1 MAIKV
6 QPFVIDEAVLDLIG
20 NEFRFDHAKGLAE
33 WLKNSSDAYLRESV
47 PDGDQLIIVRLGES
61 GKNLTK
67 IECIDFVGM
76 RKKQIDDAFKR
87 FFDPQAAKKGAKQAN
102 LKTLGGHGNGGKF
115 YMRQMF
121 KTSRAITYRDG
132 LINIFGF
139 NAQRQYGFEDGFENQ
154 KVSLNEALRVAGL
167 DKLTVPPEAMKL
179 LQAGTAGFTVI
190 VGEKPE
196 KVKGT
201 ATLNVLVD
209 KLIFHPQARR
219 LIDRKPVFAVFN
231 EETTLHR
238 LTTPKLDPKE
248 GFESPVILEIPAE
261 LPYDGDKIAF
271 INEKYPYAGRLV
283 LKTSKD
289 PLRSALATLNTIDF
303 IGEVGVIGSYR
314 VHELGTTRFSGQ
326 VEFLYGECECP
337 ILEDPDHDCVKNDR
351 QKLHE
356 TDRSNALLD
365 WVREQVDTLAEHME
379 TKNQQER
386 KAQDLK
392 NTSALN
398 EMLNRWKDRFMNQV
412 WTELFAGQGPAGT
425 SGGEKGGGGGTD
437 KGGREK
443 GGDDEK
449 KTEGQEGGSE
459 TTRKPR
465 FPRVLVS
472 GQDHDPLDPL
482 ATVPFMCDP
491 RHPAVYQRTKDVG
504 AGIYWIN
511 TSRSL
516 AEKIINEYSADS
528 TRWREYLF
536 QRYVDIISKEA
547 VYQLGKMSTTLTA
560 DDVIRQLDDVTTRVH
575 DQAAKDLSSF
585 LFQETLNAV
594 TT

>member
-1 MAIKV
+1 M
-6 QPFVIDEAVLDLIG
+6 
-20 NEFRFDHAKGLAE
+20 
-33 WLKNSSDAYLRESV
+33 
-47 PDGDQLIIVRLGES
+47 
-61 GKNLTK
+61 
-67 IECIDFVGM
+67 
-76 RKKQIDDAFKR
+76 
-87 FFDPQAAKKGAKQAN
+87 
-102 LKTLGGHGNGGKF
+102 
-115 YMRQMF
+115 
-121 KTSRAITYRDG
+121 
-132 LINIFGF
+132 
-139 NAQRQYGFEDGFENQ
+139 
-154 KVSLNEALRVAGL
+154 
-167 DKLTVPPEAMKL
+167 
-179 LQAGTAGFTVI
+179 
-190 VGEKPE
+190 
-196 KVKGT
+196 
-201 ATLNVLVD
+201 
-209 KLIFHPQARR
+209 
-219 LIDRKPVFAVFN
+219 
-231 EETTLHR
+231 
-238 LTTPKLDPKE
+238 
-248 GFESPVILEIPAE
+248 
-261 LPYDGDKIAF
+261 
-271 INEKYPYAGRLV
+271 
-283 LKTSKD
+283 
-289 PLRSALATLNTIDF
+289 
-303 IGEVGVIGSYR
+303 IGSYR
-314 VHELGTTRFSGQ
+314 VHELGATRFSGQ

-356 TDRSNALLD
+356 TDRSNALLE
-365 WVREQVDTLAEHME
+365 WVREQVETLAEQME

-412 WTELFAGQGPAGT
+412 WTEMFAGQGPAGT
-425 SGGEKGGGGGTD
+425 SGGDKGGGGGTG
-437 KGGREK
+437 KGGKEDT
-443 GGDDEK
+443 GENDK

>member
-1 MAIKV
+1 
-6 QPFVIDEAVLDLIG
+6 
-20 NEFRFDHAKGLAE
+20 
-33 WLKNSSDAYLRESV
+33 
-47 PDGDQLIIVRLGES
+47 
-61 GKNLTK
+61 
-67 IECIDFVGM
+67 
-76 RKKQIDDAFKR
+76 
-87 FFDPQAAKKGAKQAN
+87 
-102 LKTLGGHGNGGKF
+102 
-115 YMRQMF
+115 
-121 KTSRAITYRDG
+121 
-132 LINIFGF
+132 
-139 NAQRQYGFEDGFENQ
+139 
-154 KVSLNEALRVAGL
+154 
-167 DKLTVPPEAMKL
+167 
-179 LQAGTAGFTVI
+179 
-190 VGEKPE
+190 
-196 KVKGT
+196 
-201 ATLNVLVD
+201 
-209 KLIFHPQARR
+209 
-219 LIDRKPVFAVFN
+219 VFAVFN
-231 EETTLHR
+231 DETTLHR
-238 LTTPKLDPKE
+238 LTPPKLDPKE
-248 GFESPVILEIPAE
+248 GFESPVIVEIPAE
-261 LPYDGDKIAF
+261 LPHDGDKIAF
-271 INEKYPYAGRLV
+271 SNAKFLYPGRLV

-289 PLRSALATLNTIDF
+289 PLRSALATLNTID
-303 IGEVGVIGSYR
+303 
-314 VHELGTTRFSGQ
+314 L

-365 WVREQVDTLAEHME
+365 WVREQVETLAEQME

-392 NTSALN
+392 NTSVLN

-412 WTELFAGQGPAGT
+412 WTEMFAGQGPAGT
-425 SGGEKGGGGGTD
+425 SGAEKGDGGGTG
-437 KGGREK
+437 KGGKENT
-443 GGDDEK
+443 GDNDK

-482 ATVPFMCDP
+482 ATALFMCDP

>member
-33 WLKNSSDAYLRESV
+33 WLKNSSDAYLREGV
-47 PDGDQLIIVRLGES
+47 PDADQLMIIRFTGS
-61 GKNLTK
+61 GKNLAR

-132 LINIFGF
+132 LMNIFGF
-139 NAQRQYGFEDGFENQ
+139 NAQRQYGFEEGFENR
-154 KVSLNEALRVAGL
+154 KMGLDEALAKAGI
-167 DKLTVPPEAMKL
+167 DKLHLPDDIMKL
-179 LQAGTAGFTVI
+179 LRDGTTGFSVV

-196 KVKGT
+196 RVKGT
-201 ATLNVLVD
+201 STLKVLVD

-219 LIDRKPVFAVFN
+219 LIERKPIFAVFN
-231 EETTLHR
+231 DESDLHR
-238 LTTPKLDPKE
+238 LTSPKLEPKE
-248 GFESPVILEIPAE
+248 GFEAPTIIEIPTSLTHEGENVIFTSA
-261 LPYDGDKIAF
+261 
-271 INEKYPYAGRLV
+271 KYPYAGRLV
-283 LKTSKD
+283 LKTSNE
-289 PLRSALATLNTIDF
+289 PLRGNLSTLNTIDF

-314 VHELGTTRFSGQ
+314 VHELGATRFSGQ
-326 VEFLYGECECP
+326 VEFIYGECECP
-337 ILEDPDHDCVKNDR
+337 ILEDPDHDCVRNDR
-351 QKLHE
+351 QKLLE
-356 TDRSNALLD
+356 NDRSNALLE
-365 WVREQVDTLAEHME
+365 WVREQVEGFAERME
-379 TKNQQER
+379 TKNRQER

-412 WTELFAGQGPAGT
+412 WTEMFAGQGPAGA
-425 SGGEKGGGGGTD
+425 SGGDKGGGGSG
-437 KGGREK
+437 KGDGK
-443 GGDDEK
+443 DTGGDGK

-459 TTRKPR
+459 KIRKPR
-465 FPRVLVS
+465 FPQVLVS

-491 RHPAVYQRTKDVG
+491 RHPAVYQRTKDTQT
-504 AGIYWIN
+504 GIYWIN
-511 TSRSL
+511 TSRPL
-516 AEKIINEYSADS
+516 AEKVINEYTADS
-528 TRWREYLF
+528 PRWREYLF
-536 QRYVDIISKEA
+536 QRYVEIISKEA
-547 VYQLGKMSTTLTA
+547 IYQLGKMNTTLSA

-585 LFQETLNAV
+585 LFQESLNAIAK
-594 TT
+594 